1 MRTILI
7 DDEPDNVSVLALQL
21 ARHCPQVEVVGQY
34 TDSIDGLRGIET
46 LHPDLVFLDIE
57 MPIMNGFQLLERL
70 GSIRFH
76 LVFVTA
82 YDQYAVRAFRFS
94 ALDYLLKPVD
104 TTELVNAVHR
114 AEQVRKSA
122 LPGDQSPTRSGTLA
136 TWPEQF
142 DVLRAHHPAIGTGL
156 PTKIALPHAN
166 GIAFVEISQILYAE
180 SDSNYTR
187 FVLAGGETYLVS
199 KTLGDVQELL
209 ESRNFLRVHRTY
221 IVNLDH
227 IRRLVKGEGTYLI
240 LSNGANIPVSRQ
252 QKERLLERFGWV

>member
-1 MRTILI
+1 MRCIII
-7 DDEPDNVSVLALQL
+7 DDEPDNVRVLALQL
-21 ARHCPQVEVVGQY
+21 ARHCPAVEIVGQY

-46 LHPDLVFLDIE
+46 LRPDLVFLDIE

-70 GSIRFH
+70 GTIQFQ

-114 AEQVRKSA
+114 ADQVRSGQA
-122 LPGDQSPTRSGTLA
+122 TQPTTRAGTPLM
-136 TWPEQF
+136 WPEQF
-142 DVLRAHHPAIGTGL
+142 DVLRAHHPALGAGL
-156 PTKIALPHAN
+156 PAKMALPHAN

-227 IRRLVKGEGTYLI
+227 IKRLVKGEGTYLI